1 MIKKLY
7 KKIKYI
13 GNLLVTK
20 LFGKRC
26 KCGKS

>member
-7 KKIKYI
+7 KKIKHI
-13 GNLLVTK
+13 GHLLVTK